1 MNKIEEYYNKTET
14 DIPHKIVKEFI
25 EMKITP
31 GEAIDLGCGA
41 GRDTIY
47 LIKNGWKV
55 TAIDREDTEER
66 IIKRLNIDEKNNFK
80 FEIQEFEKLKINKTN
95 LIVANFSLPFCN
107 KNEFNNLFDKIKK
120 SILLNGYF
128 VGNLFGIDD
137 EWNGKKENIVFL
149 DKEQILN
156 LFKNFEIIKFEEI
169 KENKKTGLGQIK
181 YWHYFNIIAQKR
193 RK

>member
-1 MNKIEEYYNKTET
+1 MNKIEEYYNNTET
-14 DIPHKIVKEFI
+14 EIPHKIVKDFI
-25 EMKITP
+25 EMKINP

-66 IIKRLNIDEKNNFK
+66 IIKRLNNDEKNNFK

-107 KNEFNNLFDKIKK
+107 KNEFYNLFNKIEE

-181 YWHYFNIIAQKR
+181 YWHYFNIIAK
-193 RK
+193 K